1 MNQTWT
7 RTEKLA
13 SNLVRKNAGM
23 QKLCFIYHRIHV
35 KGKRGILNTSQVV
48 IVPFQRIL

>member
-13 SNLVRKNAGM
+13 SNLVRKM
-23 QKLCFIYHRIHV
+23 QVCKNSVLFTIGYML
-35 KGKRGILNTSQVV
+35 KGREEY
-48 IVPFQRIL
+48 